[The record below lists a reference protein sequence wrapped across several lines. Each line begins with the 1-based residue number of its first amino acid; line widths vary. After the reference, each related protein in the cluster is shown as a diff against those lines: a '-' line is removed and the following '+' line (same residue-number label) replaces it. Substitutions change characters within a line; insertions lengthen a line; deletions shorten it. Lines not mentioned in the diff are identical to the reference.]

1 MNKLLF
7 MKKFCDTLT
16 QLRRRSSYQV
26 VLRGVKI
33 GDNNPVVVQSM
44 ANCSTLDTDAC
55 VGQIAEIFDAGGR
68 VMRFTA
74 PSIKEGENL
83 KNIAQVA
90 EERGYSQVALVAD
103 IHFTPDVAFIA
114 AESVDKVRINPGN
127 FRNTNGEFRKLID
140 ICRSNNTAIRVGV
153 NHGSLSPHIVEEY
166 GDTPKGM
173 VASAMEFLRECVDY
187 NFLNVVVSIKSS
199 NVRVMVHAYRLL
211 VAQMRLESM
220 QFPLH
225 LGVTE
230 AGDALAA
237 RVKSAL
243 GIGALLVDGIGDTIR
258 VSLTESPKNEIPVG
272 NSIVKYFES
281 KIEHKSIDE
290 VVDTAIYSPYE
301 YTRREST
308 EVGTLGGKQLPKLY
322 SELTQDDLKNIE
334 SDRVVLLSCTNEN
347 CVAEWRSAI
356 LNMTSKGDLR
366 PVILH
371 KRYSETN
378 FDELAIKSASDFG
391 PLFLDGLADG
401 IYIESEC
408 NGDSPFSPEQYT
420 ELALSIL
427 QASRVRVSMTEYIA
441 CPGCGRTLY
450 DLQATLKEIKE
461 RTSHLKGLKIAVM
474 GCIVNGPGEMADADY
489 GYVGSGRGLVT
500 LYKGKQVMSRA
511 VLQEN
516 AIEDLIQ
523 IIKDNGDWV
532 DKIIL

>member
-1 MNKLLF
+1 

-26 VLRGVKI
+26 ILRDVKI
-33 GDNNPVVVQSM
+33 GDNAPVVVQSM
-44 ANCSTLDTDAC
+44 ANCSTLDTVSC
-55 VGQIAEIFDAGGR
+55 VEQIAEIFDAGGR

-74 PSIKEGENL
+74 PAIREGENL
-83 KNIAQVA
+83 KCIVQAA
-90 EERGYSQVALVAD
+90 TDAGYSDVALVAD
-103 IHFTPDVAFIA
+103 IHFTPNVAFIA

-127 FRNTNGEFRKLID
+127 FSNNNGEFRKLIE
-140 ICRSNNTAIRVGV
+140 ICKCNNTALRVGV
-153 NHGSLSPHIVEEY
+153 NHGSLSSHIVEEY
-166 GDTPKGM
+166 GDTPQGM
-173 VASAMEFLRECVDY
+173 VASAMEFLRECVECD
-187 NFLNVVVSIKSS
+187 FFNVVVSIKSS

-211 VAQMRLESM
+211 VSQMRVEGM
-220 QFPLH
+220 KFPLH

-243 GIGALLVDGIGDTIR
+243 GIGALLADGIGDTIR

-272 NSIVKYFES
+272 HAIVRYFES
-281 KIEHKSIDE
+281 KKEHDSIDE
-290 VVDTAIYSPYE
+290 ILDPSIYSPYE
-301 YTRREST
+301 YSRRESVC
-308 EVGTLGGKQLPKLY
+308 VGTLGGNQLPRLH
-322 SELTQDDLKNIE
+322 SEMSSDDMKSIE
-334 SDRVVLLSCTNEN
+334 SGRVLLLTSLNEN
-347 CVAEWRSAI
+347 CVSEWRSAI

-371 KRYSETN
+371 KKYSETD

-391 PLFLDGLADG
+391 PILLDGLADG
-401 IYIESEC
+401 IYIENDCGGS
-408 NGDSPFSPEQYT
+408 SIFTQEQLT
-420 ELALSIL
+420 ELGLSIF
-427 QASRVRVSMTEYIA
+427 QASRVRISMTEYIA

-450 DLQATLKEIKE
+450 DLQSTLKEIKE

-500 LYKGKQVMSRA
+500 LYKGKQVIGRA
-511 VLQEN
+511 IHQEN
-516 AIEDLIQ
+516 AIENLIQ

-532 DKIIL
+532 AKN